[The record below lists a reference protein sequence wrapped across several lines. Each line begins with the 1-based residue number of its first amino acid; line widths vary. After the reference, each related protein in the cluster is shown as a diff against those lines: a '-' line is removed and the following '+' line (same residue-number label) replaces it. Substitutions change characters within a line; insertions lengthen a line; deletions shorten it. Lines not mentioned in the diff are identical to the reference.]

1 MTMPGKRW
9 RRKFGGN
16 PNELYLCSRSSGSQL
31 AGCVIVTEW
40 EKIGLPR
47 NAQCGEI
54 ANEFLPKPIGSPLV
68 RVLFTKGMIAR
79 GFSGRPDGYRIGHAL
94 PNGSG
99 GLTARKSCSSLP
111 KCSPPLAQTGRSPPG
126 EYRKHFNPS
135 GTTNRSLPSAALII
149 AASWPR
155 SRAGLAK
162 SPWGVQNRVS
172 TKKARPV
179 GSG

>member
-54 ANEFLPKPIGSPLV
+54 ANEFLSEPIGSPLV
-68 RVLFTKGMIAR
+68 RVLFTNGMIAADFL
-79 GFSGRPDGYRIGHAL
+79 GDPTGTGLDMPSQTRP
-94 PNGSG
+94 
-99 GLTARKSCSSLP
+99 C
-111 KCSPPLAQTGRSPPG
+111 
-126 EYRKHFNPS
+126 
-135 GTTNRSLPSAALII
+135 
-149 AASWPR
+149 
-155 SRAGLAK
+155 
-162 SPWGVQNRVS
+162 
-172 TKKARPV
+172 
-179 GSG
+179 